1 MAGKK
6 PLFVSAPRLV
16 LGVRDGNGN
25 FIKIAYAIGLSV
37 NVSTTVQPVYV
48 IGDFGPVSYEPTM
61 YNPVTGS
68 FQIVRLQSKNFK
80 DKRVANAK
88 ALYSESKILN
98 KDTITASVPDVDNNI
113 ITQANL
119 FKHLN
124 PAEVLMSSSFD
135 IEIYFNIN
143 GYGHAIT
150 SSQVNNFNS
159 TTTPPA
165 ANDPKLFK
173 FMTLK
178 DCRITSRNV
187 NLAQGQFV
195 NEPLNFMGLL
205 AIQSGEA
212 LDSSILEKSV

>member
-16 LGVRDGNGN
+16 LGVKDADGN

-80 DKRVANAK
+80 DNRVNNSK
-88 ALYSESKILN
+88 VLYGKSKILN

-113 ITQANL
+113 ITQASL

-124 PAEVLMSSSFD
+124 PAEVLTSQTFD
-135 IEIYFNIN
+135 IEVYFNIN
-143 GYGHAIT
+143 GYGHAV
-150 SSQVNNFNS
+150 SSTDVKNFNAG
-159 TTTPPA
+159 TPA
-165 ANDPKLFK
+165 SANAPKLFK
-173 FMTLK
+173 FMTLV
-178 DCRITSRNV
+178 DCRVTSRNV

-205 AIQSGEA
+205 AQQQDEA
-212 LDSSILEKSV
+212 LDSNIKEKSV

>member
-16 LGVRDGNGN
+16 IGIRDENNN

-80 DKRVANAK
+80 DKRVTNAK
-88 ALYSESKILN
+88 ALYSQSQIIN
-98 KDTITASVPDVDNNI
+98 KDTIAASVPDVDNNI

-124 PAEVLMSSSFD
+124 PAEVLMSASFD

-143 GYGHAIT
+143 GYGHAV
-150 SSQVNNFNS
+150 SSTTVKNFNDNV
-159 TTTPPA
+159 PAA

-178 DCRITSRNV
+178 DCRVTSRNV

-205 AIQSGEA
+205 AVQAGEK
-212 LDSSILEKSV
+212 LDSAILEKSV